1 MEAYF
6 YKPILRAVI
15 APASVAARAVC
26 DLPDAVILL
35 LRRTAL
41 RPVGPGQRRQP
52 YTLGA
57 RMLARFRDL
66 AHPDAADRF
75 STVQEAASRMAGSL
89 SFALLAT
96 CLGVCALL
104 VAVILHVFG

>member
-1 MEAYF
+1 MRYNSRRTWIF
-6 YKPILRAVI
+6 KPVPRD
-15 APASVAARAVC
+15 RQ
-26 DLPDAVILL
+26 DAV
-35 LRRTAL
+35 R
-41 RPVGPGQRRQP
+41 PGQRRHP

-104 VAVILHVFG
+104 VAVMIHVFG

>member
-1 MEAYF
+1 
-6 YKPILRAVI
+6 
-15 APASVAARAVC
+15 
-26 DLPDAVILL
+26 
-35 LRRTAL
+35 
-41 RPVGPGQRRQP
+41 
-52 YTLGA
+52 
-57 RMLARFRDL
+57 MLARFRDL

-104 VAVILHVFG
+104 VAVIIHVFG

>member
-1 MEAYF
+1 M
-6 YKPILRAVI
+6 PIKTF
-15 APASVAARAVC
+15 
-26 DLPDAVILL
+26 LPSSRCILESRV
-35 LRRTAL
+35 RRTAL
-41 RPVGPGQRRQP
+41 RPVGPGQRRHP

-57 RMLARFRDL
+57 RMLARFREL

-104 VAVILHVFG
+104 VAVIIHVFG